1 MKIKPTIAAPAL
13 VFIIY
18 AALLLSRAINLD
30 TMLNSTD
37 PYLAAVV
44 VQLLIFI
51 LPTLFFCTL
60 RGGGYAGKLRL
71 RPFAPRA
78 IPFVIVASVLL
89 ILVSCATKLAVFSLF
104 GKTLGVDEGAGIY
117 NNYTIGNGSPV
128 PMLYLALAFA
138 IIPAITEEFT
148 FRGVILAE
156 YESCGVGA
164 AVFFSAFYFA
174 MLHFDI
180 ALFPVYFAGGLILAL
195 SAYVTRS
202 VIAPIVIH
210 TANNLFALFLE
221 EYIWRSILQP
231 RNIVIFTFITIL
243 LLLIFMSFLFGEA
256 GRLYKIYGKAG
267 ADSSYV
273 LPPAERTGALEAFV
287 SPLFM
292 MCFVLYIIIVV

>member
-18 AALLLSRAINLD
+18 AALLLSRAVNLD
-30 TMLNSTD
+30 TMLIGTN

-44 VQLLIFI
+44 VQLLIII

-60 RGGGYAGKLRL
+60 RGGGYASKLRL
-71 RPFAPRA
+71 RLFAPRA

-89 ILVSCATKLAVFSLF
+89 ILVSCAIKLAVFSLF
-104 GKTLGVDEGAGIY
+104 GKTLGVDEGVSIY
-117 NNYTIGNGSPV
+117 RNYTVSDGSPV

-138 IIPAITEEFT
+138 VFPAITEEFT

-174 MLHFDI
+174 MLHFEI
-180 ALFPVYFAGGLILAL
+180 ALFPVYFGLILAL

-202 VIAPIVIH
+202 ILAPIVIH
-210 TANNLFALFLE
+210 TANTLFALFLE

-231 RNIVIFTFITIL
+231 RNIVIFTFITVL

-267 ADSSYV
+267 VDSSYA